1 MDSTEVKYFF
11 HRHKRLLITLVSV
24 VLAIA
29 LICIVAVKSVNGNER
44 VEDNVQT
51 TTPGAVVF
59 VMPVANGV
67 IIKDY
72 SNTALKYNSTLKQW
86 EAHKAVDIK
95 GEDNADVY
103 ACYDGEVTS
112 VTSDFLKGNIV
123 TIKHS
128 DSLETV
134 YASLADDVPVKVGD
148 KVKKGDVI
156 GKISTSAKGELNDGA
171 HLHLEVLLNGVKT
184 DPNLYLENSNK

>member
-1 MDSTEVKYFF
+1 MDNTEVKYFF

-29 LICIVAVKSVNGNER
+29 LICIVAVKSAGTDR

-51 TTPGAVVF
+51 TTPDVVQF
-59 VMPVANGV
+59 AMPVKDGV
-67 IIKDY
+67 VIKDY

-95 GEDNADVY
+95 GADDADVY
-103 ACYDGEVTS
+103 ACYDGEVVS
-112 VTSDFLKGNIV
+112 VTNDYLKGNIV

-128 DSLETV
+128 DSLQTV
-134 YASLADDVPVKVGD
+134 YASLADDISVKVGD

-156 GKISTSAKGELNDGA
+156 GKVSTSAKGELNDGA